1 MFFLKYSLARSEG
14 GKMVILCDGRGSER
28 RDRGVVCMSKGIT
41 METSVQV
48 NQTGRQLTWMP
59 QPSSFRSGDINYRHV
74 THKD

>member
-1 MFFLKYSLARSEG
+1 
-14 GKMVILCDGRGSER
+14 MVLLCDGRGSKR

-41 METSVQV
+41 AEMSVQV

-59 QPSSFRSGDINYRHV
+59 QSSSFRSGDINYRHV